1 MKAKFLLLFTVFT
14 LAAASSFC
22 LKPIQPVSGNYL
34 EVSSCD
40 VYTGACVANSEMGLS
55 GREGML
61 VWSVTEGAWNGV
73 QLKGLNVIAV
83 VQTDDTLG
91 DFRYQ
96 PRSGKAVLIVDSKAD
111 SRQAAALK
119 DFARCMAGN
128 LIREVAEVKT
138 APVEVVMGKCSTGSC
153 ASVKAG
159 DVVE

>member
-34 EVSSCD
+34 EVRSCD

-96 PRSGKAVLIVDSKAD
+96 PRSGKALLIVDSKAD
-111 SRQAAALK
+111 SRQAVALK
-119 DFARCMAGN
+119 DLARAMAGK
-128 LIREVAEVKT
+128 LIREVVDVKT
-138 APVEVVMGKCSTGSC
+138 VPIEVVRGTCATGSC
-153 ASVKAG
+153 ATVKAPR
-159 DVVE
+159 